1 MGIEVPDPHLNM
13 AFDRNTKPADKPTNI
28 GTDHAIEELTRQ
40 NKRLAIIHQ
49 IAKKINVEMSIQEII
64 DSVAVPLR
72 SVLPYDLQ

>member
-13 AFDRNTKPADKPTNI
+13 AFDRNTKPADKPANI

-49 IAKKINVEMSIQEII
+49 IAKKSTWKCQ
-64 DSVAVPLR
+64 SKRLLT
-72 SVLPYDLQ
+72 VLLSLCAACCHMTC